1 MKLALGTAQFG
12 LDYGVAN
19 KQGRV
24 SLDEVRSILAVAK
37 SAGIRTLD
45 TAAAYGNSE
54 ATLGMAGIDRF
65 EVITKIPPFPSD
77 ALSDIGG
84 WIRKTVTESLS
95 GLNIESLTGLLLHR
109 PLELL
114 SEVGDETYQTLTA
127 LKKQGIVEKIG
138 ISIYQPQD
146 LDALIPRFDFDIIQA
161 PLNILDRRLISSGW
175 LQKLKHNGVEVHTRS
190 AFLQGLLLMKP
201 EERPA
206 YFSSWT
212 QLLNRLDQ
220 WWESQGLTAAQACL
234 GFLYQLEDID
244 RIIVGTDSAQQLQQ
258 IINID
263 LQVELAVPSYLESDD
278 EALIN
283 PARWT
288 L

>member
-24 SLDEVRSILAVAK
+24 NLDEVRAILALAK
-37 SAGIRTLD
+37 SAGISTLD

-54 ATLGMAGIDRF
+54 ASLGMAGIDGF
-65 EVITKIPPFPSD
+65 EVITKIPPFPPD

-84 WIRKTVTESLS
+84 WIRKIVAESLS
-95 GLNIESLTGLLLHR
+95 GLKTQSLTGLLLHR

-114 SEVGDETYQTLTA
+114 SEVGDDVYQTLA
-127 LKKQGIVEKIG
+127 DLKMQNIVEKIG

-146 LDALIPRFDFDIIQA
+146 LDALIPRFSFDIIQA

-175 LQKLKHNGVEVHTRS
+175 LQKLKQHGVEVHTRS
-190 AFLQGLLLMKP
+190 AFLQGLLLMNP
-201 EERPA
+201 EERPD

-212 QLLNRLDQ
+212 QLLSRFDH
-220 WWESQGLTAAQACL
+220 WRASQGLTALQACL

-244 RIIVGTDSAQQLQQ
+244 RIIVGVDRAQQLQE
-258 IINID
+258 IINSG
-263 LQVELAVPSYLESDD
+263 LQAELAIPNELESND
-278 EALIN
+278 EGLIN

>member
-12 LDYGVAN
+12 LDYGIAN
-19 KQGRV
+19 KLGRV
-24 SLDEVRSILAVAK
+24 DLEEVKSILELAK
-37 SAGIRTLD
+37 SAEVRTLD

-54 ATLGMAGIDRF
+54 TTLGMAGISGF

-77 ALSDIGG
+77 ALSGIGG
-84 WIRKTVTESLS
+84 WIRKTVS
-95 GLNIESLTGLLLHR
+95 ESLTGLKTDSLRGVLLHR

-114 SEVGDETYQTLTA
+114 SKVGDEAYQTLVD
-127 LKKQGIVEKIG
+127 LKSQGVVEQIG

-146 LDALIPRFDFDIIQA
+146 LDELIPRFSFDIIQA

-175 LQKLKHNGVEVHTRS
+175 LQKLKQNDVEVHTRS
-190 AFLQGLLLMKP
+190 AFLQGLLLMTP
-201 EERPA
+201 TERPA

-212 QLLNRLDQ
+212 HLLNQFDQ
-220 WWESQGLTAAQACL
+220 WRESQNLTALEACL
-234 GFLYQLEDID
+234 GFLYQVEGID
-244 RIIVGTDSAQQLQQ
+244 RIIVGTDSAKQLQE
-258 IINID
+258 IIKID
-263 LQVELAVPSYLESDD
+263 PHANLAVPDELEAKD

-283 PARWT
+283 PARWK

>member
-19 KQGRV
+19 KLGRV
-24 SLDEVRSILAVAK
+24 NLEGVKTILDLAR

-45 TAAAYGNSE
+45 TATAYGNSE
-54 ATLGMAGIDRF
+54 AMLGMAGIAGF
-65 EVITKIPPFPSD
+65 EVITKIPPFPMD
-77 ALSDIGG
+77 ALNDIGG
-84 WIRKTVTESLS
+84 WIRKTVS
-95 GLNIESLTGLLLHR
+95 ESLTSLKTDSLRGLLLHR
-109 PLELL
+109 PLEQLN
-114 SEVGDETYQTLTA
+114 EVGDKTYQTLVD
-127 LKKQGIVEKIG
+127 LKLQGVVEKIG

-146 LDALIPRFDFDIIQA
+146 LDKLIPRFSFDIIQA

-175 LQKLKHNGVEVHTRS
+175 LQKLKQNGVEVHTRS
-190 AFLQGLLLMKP
+190 AFLQGLLLMNP
-201 EERPA
+201 EERPD

-212 QLLNRLDQ
+212 QLLNRFDQ
-220 WWESQGLTAAQACL
+220 WRVSQGITALQACL
-234 GFLYQLEDID
+234 GFLYQLDDID
-244 RIIVGTDSAQQLQQ
+244 RIIVGTDSAQQLQE

-263 LQVELAVPSYLESDD
+263 LQAELAVPDDLESSD